1 MDEETPKPIPTQEEA
16 ARTPAAERTPRADE
30 AGAARPSF
38 VRSYPV
44 LGYE

>member
-1 MDEETPKPIPTQEEA
+1 MDEETLKPIPTEEET

-30 AGAARPSF
+30 AGEARPSF
-38 VRSYPV
+38 VRNYPV

>member
-1 MDEETPKPIPTQEEA
+1 MDEETPKLIPAQEET

-30 AGAARPSF
+30 AGEARPSF
-38 VRSYPV
+38 TRSYPA